1 MPNTLS
7 HQEEISRLYTMIDN
21 LQICVLN
28 LTSRIVELE
37 RVRTQQLERDNIRST
52 LQQITELQTLIRNT
66 PRNLSNSSN
75 LNNLN
80 SINEPNENNRT
91 QLNNRTHLN
100 NINSFDTTQNR
111 THTNN
116 VFNTPR
122 RTNHLR
128 NLIRPLHQNETYAT
142 TPDPNSNNIN
152 NNQNTNNN
160 TQRNTNYYNNTT
172 TDTINP
178 LLNALNSTQEPQTTT
193 SRTFQ
198 NTNNGVVETL
208 EFTFSNPP
216 YGTFTNDSLEN
227 LFTNI
232 FNNQNSTNQPLSLSN
247 LNHNTTLFTYNQN
260 FRDNNTQTNELNQ
273 NEEVICTI
281 CRDTFTEG
289 IEIRQLNHCGHYY
302 HRNCIDTWFERHNSC
317 PYCRHN
323 LSQNTPS
330 NSLNRTNISPP
341 TSTSSNAEQV

>member
-80 SINEPNENNRT
+80 SLNEPNENNRT

-100 NINSFDTTQNR
+100 NRNSFDTTQNR

-152 NNQNTNNN
+152 NTNNN

-227 LFTNI
+227 LFTNV
-232 FNNQNSTNQPLSLSN
+232 FSNQNSTNQPLSLSN

-323 LSQNTPS
+323 LSQNTSS
-330 NSLNRTNISPP
+330 NSLNRTNISTP
-341 TSTSSNAEQV
+341 TSTSSNSEQV

>member
-1 MPNTLS
+1 MPHNLS

-37 RVRTQQLERDNIRST
+37 RVRTQQQERDNIRST
-52 LQQITELQTLIRNT
+52 LHQITELQSLIRNT

-80 SINEPNENNRT
+80 SLNELNE
-91 QLNNRTHLN
+91 NNRTHLN
-100 NINSFDTTQNR
+100 NRNSFNTTQNR

-116 VFNTPR
+116 VFTTPR

-142 TPDPNSNNIN
+142 TPDPNNNNIHNHNSYNNHNDNRN
-152 NNQNTNNN
+152 NN
-160 TQRNTNYYNNTT
+160 YFNNTT

-216 YGTFTNDSLEN
+216 NGTFTNDSLEN

-232 FNNQNSTNQPLSLSN
+232 FNNTNSTNHPLSLSN

-302 HRNCIDTWFERHNSC
+302 HRNCIDTWFERHNTC

-323 LSQNTPS
+323 LSQNTNTLS
-330 NSLNRTNISPP
+330 NTLNRTNVSPT
-341 TSTSSNAEQV
+341 TSTSSNSEQV